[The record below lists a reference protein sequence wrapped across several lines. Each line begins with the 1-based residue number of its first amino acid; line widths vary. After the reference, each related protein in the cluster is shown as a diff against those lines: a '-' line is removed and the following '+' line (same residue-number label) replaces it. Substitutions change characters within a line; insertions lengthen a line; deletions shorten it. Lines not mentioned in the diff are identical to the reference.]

1 MLDIQSLL
9 QPVTADAPGG
19 ANLEYSPEYA
29 DLERAVAGKPERQLG
44 GTTVPAEDPDWG
56 LVIER
61 SEALLRSSKDLRVAT
76 QLARAL
82 LKRDAF
88 AGLAQGLALVR
99 QLVIAY
105 WPVLYPRVDEEDNDP
120 TSRISAIATLTH
132 RDILQA
138 VRTAPLV
145 KSKAFG
151 ILTLKDV
158 EAASARRGD
167 GSTGSTPS
175 PELALQGLPMADFV
189 EAARAVETCENEARE
204 LEAAWMQHLDAAW
217 SKFVDAGGQDFTELR
232 RLLGQANAFMVRGMT
247 QRRAVQAPDSS
258 GVEEQPQAAAAGI
271 LRGEPRSRE
280 DVVRALDAICA
291 YYARSEPSSP
301 VPLLLERCKRLVA
314 MSFLDIVKDL
324 VPDGL
329 STIQTIAGKSK
340 E

>member
-29 DLERAVAGKPERQLG
+29 DLERAAAGKPERQVG
-44 GTTVPAEDPDWG
+44 ETTVPAEDPDWG
-56 LVIER
+56 SVIDK
-61 SEALLRSSKDLRVAT
+61 SAALLRSSKDLRVAT

-88 AGLAQGLALVR
+88 AGLAEGLALVR
-99 QLVIAY
+99 KLVTAY
-105 WPVLYPRVDEEDNDP
+105 WPVLYPRIDEEDNDP

-138 VRTAPLV
+138 VRNAPLV

-158 EAASARRGD
+158 EAANARRGD
-167 GSTGSTPS
+167 GSAASTPS
-175 PELALQGLPMADFV
+175 LELALEGLPMADFV

-232 RLLGQANAFMVRGMT
+232 RLLGQANAVMARAMK
-247 QRRAVQAPDSS
+247 QRQASQGPDSNGGEEEPQGAP
-258 GVEEQPQAAAAGI
+258 GV